1 MRIKHLLSS
10 GERLVALK
18 KGLYSARMNAL
29 TLLAYDAKIR
39 QNKEDF
45 MSSLSLSAG
54 DVLISNGKAHEIV
67 EIRDKKNGKGDSKQ
81 YVYFRPLF
89 TTTKSKTIMCSIPI
103 DNIESTNKRKPVTK
117 KKLKEIFSI
126 LNSPGD
132 QEEIINVRTATET
145 LKGNDLEEVATL
157 AKQLWM
163 HKQHPDCKFSL
174 RKQQLFKKALR
185 FLAQEVAVVHQED
198 LDEAKETVL
207 KQLDKDTSYLK
218 NSF

>member
-1 MRIKHLLSS
+1 M
-10 GERLVALK
+10 K
-18 KGLYSARMNAL
+18 KGLFSASMEYI
-29 TLLAYDAKIR
+29 TFLAYDAKIT

-54 DVLISNGKAHEIV
+54 DVLISNGKAHEVV
-67 EIRDKKNGKGDSKQ
+67 EIKDKKNGKGDSEQ

-89 TTTKSKTIMCSIPI
+89 RTTKSKTIMCSIPF

-126 LNSPGD
+126 LNSPSE
-132 QEEIINVRTATET
+132 QEDVVNVRAATET
-145 LKGNDLEEVATL
+145 LKGNDLEEVASL

-185 FLAQEVAVVHQED
+185 FLAQEIAVVQKED
-198 LDEAKETVL
+198 LDEAKAIVL
-207 KQLDKDTSYLK
+207 KQLDKDE
-218 NSF
+218 SFLANTF